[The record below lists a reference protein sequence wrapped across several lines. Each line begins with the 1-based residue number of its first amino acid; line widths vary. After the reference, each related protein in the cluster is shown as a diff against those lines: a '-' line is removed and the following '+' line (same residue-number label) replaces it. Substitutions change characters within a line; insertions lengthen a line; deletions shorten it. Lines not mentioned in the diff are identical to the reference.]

1 MGSRVKLSSEVCEY
15 LRKLQP
21 QYQSELAQSQEDIDT
36 AAARGD
42 LRENRE
48 FELAKQQFELKRQQL
63 QQLNTVINNSEEVN
77 EVRSSINRVEVMTK
91 VVFTHMDTG
100 KDEEAYVVIDTLGDV
115 GELDDSGNQI
125 TPDKISSESPFGSML
140 IGKQVGSIITF
151 RGKRFKIKSIE
162 LIDYGAFF

>member
-15 LRKLQP
+15 LRKLQL

-77 EVRSSINRVEVMTK
+77 EVRSSIN
-91 VVFTHMDTG
+91 
-100 KDEEAYVVIDTLGDV
+100 
-115 GELDDSGNQI
+115 
-125 TPDKISSESPFGSML
+125 
-140 IGKQVGSIITF
+140 
-151 RGKRFKIKSIE
+151 
-162 LIDYGAFF
+162 